1 MDLIIAFLGIA
12 AFLAWWF
19 YRRHTLMGRIRVD
32 SYELGRLLVD
42 SYLSGEFTQEE
53 CRQYIIRI
61 EHIGKY
67 AGDALMKGLSKRAAE
82 CADDRANEI
91 AVAMKTHQ
99 EESRIIRK
107 HFNL

>member
-1 MDLIIAFLGIA
+1 MDQIFGFLCIA
-12 AFLAWWF
+12 AFLVWWF
-19 YRRHTLMGRIRVD
+19 YRRHTLMGKIRVD

-67 AGDALMKGLSKRAAE
+67 AGDALMEGLSKRVAE
-82 CADDRANEI
+82 CANERANEI
-91 AVAMKTHQ
+91 AVAMKAHQ
-99 EESRIIRK
+99 ETSRTIRK